1 MAKKHFTTSQIEE
14 IIRRETPPA
23 GVSLGKTALPTFTT
37 HKNSIVKDVKVIKT
51 ACSQNCYDTCG
62 VLAYVKDGKL
72 IKVEGDP
79 DHPINRGTL
88 CVKEYAYPQRV
99 YNPERIKYPM
109 IRTGERGE
117 GKFER
122 ISWDKAFD
130 HICEKLNNIRD
141 KYGSEALVEYLY
153 SGNREFLG
161 KQISGR
167 FLNLF
172 GASKLVGSF

>member
-1 MAKKHFTTSQIEE
+1 MAKKQFTLKEIED
-14 IIRRETPPA
+14 IIKKETPPPCT
-23 GVSLGKTALPTFTT
+23 SLAKTPLPTFTT
-37 HKNSIVKDVKVIKT
+37 LKNAVVDDVKVIKT
-51 ACSQNCYDTCG
+51 ACSRNCYDTCG
-62 VLAYVKDGKL
+62 VLAFVKDGKL

-88 CVKEYAYPQRV
+88 CVKAYAYPQSV

-109 IRTGERGE
+109 LRTGARGE

-130 HICEKLNNIRD
+130 YICEKLTKIRD

-153 SGNREFLG
+153 SGNREFLA
-161 KQISGR
+161 KNIAGR